1 MASLDDLH
9 CELHDLLQSA
19 THESLLKVCAE
30 VGIDGEGK
38 STKAL
43 LRLIR
48 RYTSSDAVEEQEDEG
63 YSVVEK
69 LLSMLKIPPCPEPS
83 ATTSQHSPSAAP
95 TVSPPDL
102 PTGTMFRREFRVFG
116 QIGDVTQKDRIS
128 FLSLMHQIE
137 SGLAKG
143 YGEREVV
150 EAVVRAINPASRL
163 CSYLGGKSALI
174 LTDLRRVLR
183 SHYKESGATDLYYQ
197 LSRARQEAKESPQ
210 EFLIRAMDLQ
220 QKVLFVSKEAT
231 TGPRYEVEQVRAM
244 FLHTLQTGFRSEGVR
259 MEMRSHLQN
268 PEVSDEELLEH
279 LNTAASQEE
288 ERQRKMGT
296 VKPTAVNSITEQTPA
311 QAPTKVPTPNPLMED
326 LKELRA
332 QVASIAETLQSG
344 GRGRNQQGT
353 RMSRP
358 RGPPRRW
365 GCKHCQSQ
373 GVGDQCQHCFKCG
386 ASDHFMRDCRR
397 PSGNDQGLPQRGEQ

>member
-83 ATTSQHSPSAAP
+83 ATTSQYSPSAAP

-116 QIGDVTQKDRIS
+116 QIGDATQKDRIS

-137 SGLAKG
+137 SGLTKG

-163 CSYLGGKSALI
+163 RSYLEGKSALS
-174 LTDLRRVLR
+174 LADLRRVLR

-296 VKPTAVNSITEQTPA
+296 LKPTAVNTLTQQTADTE
-311 QAPTKVPTPNPLMED
+311 PTKSPKTNPLMED
-326 LKELRA
+326 LKDLKL
-332 QVASIAETLQSG
+332 QVAALAQALHAGS
-344 GRGRNQQGT
+344 RGLDHHDT
-353 RMSRP
+353 RMSGP
-358 RGPPRRW
+358 HGPPRKW
-365 GCKHCQSQ
+365 GCQQCQLQ
-373 GVGDQCQHCFKCG
+373 GVGDQCRHSFKCG
-386 ASDHFMRDCRR
+386 ASDHYMRHCSR
-397 PSGNDQGLPQRGEQ
+397 PSGNNQELPPRGVQ